1 MTDTGSKL
9 WPLAIV
15 AVLGLTVGANGY
27 LLMRANDVPMPLE
40 RDYYQKAVAWDSTM
54 AQAARNVALG
64 WQLRA
69 TVDAAGA
76 LDVVLGDASGNSIT
90 DARIAVEAFPIAF
103 SDGEA
108 AATLTTDNG
117 RYRGALALP
126 HPGLHEFRFLVTR
139 GGDRFTTA
147 LRGALGTPLVNVP

>member
-15 AVLGLTVGANGY
+15 GVLGLTVGANGY
-27 LLMRANDVPMPLE
+27 LLMRANDAPMPLE

-54 AQAARNVALG
+54 AQASRNAALG
-64 WQLRA
+64 WHLGA
-69 TVDAAGA
+69 TLNATGA
-76 LDVVLGDASGNSIT
+76 LEVVLGDASGDPIT

-108 AATLTTDNG
+108 AATLTADHG
-117 RYRGALALP
+117 RYRGALALR

-139 GGDRFTTA
+139 GGDRFTTT
-147 LRGALGTPLVNVP
+147 LRGAVGAPLMSVR